1 MKNFRNLIL
10 FAAFVGFFVACNS
23 ESKADKAE
31 VSNATKVA
39 PSNGESI
46 AVNTANSIVNWVG
59 TAVGKNHTGTLS
71 ISDGNVQV
79 ENGKVSGGSFTL
91 DMGTIKCTDL
101 AADNGG
107 AKLEGHLK
115 SPDFFDVVAY
125 PDASFEITKVTALNS
140 SDGSNAMV
148 YGNLTLKDVT
158 KQIGFKANINV
169 AGEKVSVDVPNF
181 SIDRTDFNVKYGS
194 NKFFDDLKDKAINDK
209 IELSIKLTS

>member
-10 FAAFVGFFVACNS
+10 FAAFIGFFVACNS

-31 VSNATKVA
+31 VSNASKA
-39 PSNGESI
+39 AQSKGETI
-46 AVNTANSIVNWVG
+46 AVNTANSIINWG
-59 TAVGKNHTGTLS
+59 GSAVGKKHTGTLS

-79 ENGKVSGGSFTL
+79 ENGKVSSGNFTINMGS
-91 DMGTIKCTDL
+91 IKCTDL
-101 AADNGG
+101 PADQGG
-107 AKLEGHLK
+107 GKLEGHLK
-115 SPDFFDVVAY
+115 SPDFFDIGVY
-125 PDASFEITKVTALNS
+125 PNAKFEITKVTALNS
-140 SDGSNAMV
+140 SDGANAMV

-158 KQIGFKANINV
+158 KQIGFKAKIDV
-169 AGEKVSVDVPNF
+169 AGNKVSVDVPNF

>member
-10 FAAFVGFFVACNS
+10 FAAFVGIFVACNS

-31 VSNATKVA
+31 VSNATKA
-39 PSNGESI
+39 AQSKGASI
-46 AVNTANSIVNWVG
+46 AVNTASSIINWAG
-59 TAVGKNHTGTLS
+59 SAVGKKHSGTLS
-71 ISDGNVQV
+71 ISNGNVNV
-79 ENGKVSGGSFTL
+79 DNGKVSGGNFTI
-91 DMGTIKCTDL
+91 DMSSIKNIDL
-101 AADNGG
+101 AADQGG
-107 AKLEGHLK
+107 GKLEGHLK
-115 SPDFFDVVAY
+115 SPDFFDVATY
-125 PDASFEITKVTALNS
+125 PKANFEITKVTALNS

-169 AGEKVSVDVPNF
+169 AGNKVSVDVPNF

-209 IELSIKLTS
+209 IELSIKLAS